1 MQLST
6 VFTILVTVITAVTA
20 TLNPTVDARDYTNG
34 ERMARHLPPK
44 PPMRRGASTP
54 VYGMWIFYLRLAVLF
69 IDFR

>member
-54 VYGMWIFYLRLAVLF
+54 VYGM
-69 IDFR
+69 